1 MNLSVLNVLGG
12 VLLLSWIA
20 TIVGAGMIDSKRSR
34 VREVVDALA
43 MPLSMLT
50 AKRRGC
56 SGKLSTLRVLALA
69 LFSVVVALV
78 DRPLD
83 WTELIAL
90 CSPALLLVLDTLLAQ
105 VPAAEFLAAITAWA
119 GGIVADRVK
128 TSVKVDTEGGDGT
141 PPKVTVEQ
149 PKAPEQPVPVP
160 APAADGAV
168 G

>member
-1 MNLSVLNVLGG
+1 MNLSVLNVLGA
-12 VLLLSWIA
+12 VLLLSWVA
-20 TIVGAGMIDSKRSR
+20 TIVGAGMIDSQRSR
-34 VREVVDALA
+34 VREIVDALA
-43 MPLSMLT
+43 MPLSMLSS
-50 AKRRGC
+50 KRRDC
-56 SGKLSTLRVLALA
+56 SRKLSTLRVLALA
-69 LFSVVVALV
+69 LFSVVVGLV

-83 WTELIAL
+83 RTELIAL

-105 VPAAEFLAAITAWA
+105 VPAAEFLAALTAWF
-119 GGIVADRVK
+119 GGKVAERTK

-160 APAADGAV
+160 APAADGAA